1 MYNFQ
6 VVGNNILS
14 FIPNILKALILLLI
28 AWGVAVLAKKIVEKL
43 LLKTNMDTHLSKGTQ
58 PPDIKTGKDRVQSIS
73 KIVYFLVFILFLPSI
88 LDALDMN
95 SVSMPI
101 SNMMNNLL
109 GFIPNL
115 IGAGIILFIGYFI
128 AKILRDLTKTL
139 LRTANIDKYYQK
151 IMPDVGEKQELDAEN
166 QYTIADVLSKVVFG
180 IVLIPVITVALET
193 LKIES
198 LTQPI
203 VLILNQVL
211 MMIPNIFVAII
222 LIVLGFYIA
231 KFVGQILESLLYS
244 MGIENIYNWAD
255 EKTDTDIPR
264 FNISKTIGNVVKFL
278 IMLFI
283 TVEALRVL
291 KLDVLNTIG
300 YAIIGYIPLIL
311 SGLLIIGAGVFG
323 GYFVEGMIKK
333 YANSPFSAMI
343 AKYII
348 IVFAI
353 FMTLEQIKFASTI
366 VNIAFLLILGGLS
379 VAFALSFGLGG
390 REFAKRQLEKIEA
403 KVEKEDGKAKIN
415 KDDNNPIVD

>member
-1 MYNFQ
+1 MYDINLIM
-6 VVGNNILS
+6 NNILS
-14 FIPNILKALILLLI
+14 YIPNILKALILLLI
-28 AWGVAVLAKKIVEKL
+28 AWGIAVLAKKLVEKL

-58 PPDIKTGKDRVQSIS
+58 PLDIQNGKEKVSSIA

-95 SVSMPI
+95 SVSQPI

-139 LRTANIDKYYQK
+139 LRTANIDKYYSK
-151 IMPDVGEKQELDAEN
+151 IMPAVGEKVDGIN
-166 QYTIADVLSKVVFG
+166 QFTIAEVLSKVVFG
-180 IVLIPVITVALET
+180 LVLIPVITVALET
-193 LKIES
+193 LKIET

-203 VLILNQVL
+203 VMILNKVL
-211 MMIPNIFVAII
+211 LMIPNIFVAII
-222 LIVLGFYIA
+222 LIVLGYYIA
-231 KFVGQILESLLYS
+231 KFVGQLLESLLYT
-244 MGIENIYNWAD
+244 MGIEKIYSWAD
-255 EKTDTDIPR
+255 MKTDTDIPR
-264 FNISKTIGNVVKFL
+264 FNISKIIGNIVKFL
-278 IMLFI
+278 IMLFV

-300 YAIIGYIPLIL
+300 YAIIGYVPLIL
-311 SGLLIIGAGVFG
+311 SGILIIGAGIFA
-323 GYFVEGMIKK
+323 GYFVEGLIRK
-333 YANSPFSAMI
+333 YANSPFAALA

-348 IVFAI
+348 IIFAI

-390 REFAKRQLEKIEA
+390 REFAKRQLEKIE
-403 KVEKEDGKAKIN
+403 EKIKKEENKAPIDRDDIN
-415 KDDNNPIVD
+415 